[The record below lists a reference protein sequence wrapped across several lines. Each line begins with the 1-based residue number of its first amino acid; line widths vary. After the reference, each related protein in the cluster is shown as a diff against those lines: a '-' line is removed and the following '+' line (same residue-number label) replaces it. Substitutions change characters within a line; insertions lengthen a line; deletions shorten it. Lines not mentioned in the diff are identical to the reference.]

1 MFRTRTWLFVAAMSS
16 VGTEVTA
23 QNPTGLTDAQIAHIA
38 YTAGQIDID
47 YANLAL
53 SKSSNAFVR
62 AYANA
67 TLNEYTAT
75 NKAALSSLANWNI
88 NPQDNPISQSLAG
101 AGTEHSQQ
109 LSQLSG
115 AAFDRA
121 YAENEL
127 AYHVLITGALET
139 RLIPSTQNGQ
149 VKGLLQNELALFKQ
163 HQKDAGQLVSQF
175 K

>member
-1 MFRTRTWLFVAAMSS
+1 MFRARTWLFAAVMSS
-16 VGTEVTA
+16 AATSVPA
-23 QNPTGLTDAQIAHIA
+23 QNPTSLTDAEIAHIV
-38 YTAGQIDID
+38 YIAGQIEIE

-53 SKSSNAFVR
+53 NKSSTASVR
-62 AYANA
+62 AFASA
-67 TLNEYTAT
+67 TLSDHTAA
-75 NKAALSSLANWNI
+75 NKAALSSLAASNI

-115 AAFDRA
+115 AAFDKA

-149 VKGLLQNELALFKQ
+149 VKSLLQSELALFKQ
-163 HQKDAGQLVSQF
+163 HQKDATQLVSQF